1 MPANTHYRVITII
14 CLGLLSDE
22 QPTVSSSI
30 QFDDPRTYLTTVC
43 TSTISSSLSSFGWGF
58 LMCMS
63 THTLSTIGPD
73 TPDHL
78 IAFFSSLL
86 ILSRD
91 NFWHRVAIQKDVNK
105 NSTCSI
111 KQGMYLLTLI
121 VLALTGLSEITMQEK
136 IGTHSSW
143 VVDQSVTDIA
153 DLVDLTGFALVGV
166 AAAVERRGGIFVSGR
181 LLIERTEPNVTCC
194 LQANCIARYLH
205 IFGKHQHRCT
215 GRSLLTS

>member
-30 QFDDPRTYLTTVC
+30 QFDDPRTYLTTVR
-43 TSTISSSLSSFGWGF
+43 TSTISSSLSSFSWGF

-86 ILSRD
+86 SRD

-111 KQGMYLLTLI
+111 KQGMLPANTDCARSNRIVRDYHAREDRHALI
-121 VLALTGLSEITMQEK
+121 LGSGPVCDRYSRPGGPHRLCFSRSGSSS
-136 IGTHSSW
+136 GTTRRHICKW
-143 VVDQSVTDIA
+143 LVVD
-153 DLVDLTGFALVGV
+153 
-166 AAAVERRGGIFVSGR
+166 RK
-181 LLIERTEPNVTCC
+181 N
-194 LQANCIARYLH
+194 
-205 IFGKHQHRCT
+205 
-215 GRSLLTS
+215 